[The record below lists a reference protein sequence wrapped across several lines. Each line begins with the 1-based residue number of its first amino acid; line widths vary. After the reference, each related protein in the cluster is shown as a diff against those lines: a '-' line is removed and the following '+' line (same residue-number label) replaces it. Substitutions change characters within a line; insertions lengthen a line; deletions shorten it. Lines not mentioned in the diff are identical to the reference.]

1 MMNQTKGKIQK
12 LKILDRKDVPKRGP
26 TNDCGVFV
34 VKFITPIILGRPI
47 SHVDQ
52 NNMKEYRKEIDYF

>member
-1 MMNQTKGKIQK
+1 M
-12 LKILDRKDVPKRGP
+12 KILDRKDVPKRGP